1 MSIRPVDF
9 NGMIQRTQDVSTLKQ
24 NEDNRPVVEQQ
35 TIFSQEMKKVEQ
47 NLHQVVHAK
56 EKENAG
62 YRYDAKEKGNGH
74 YEKEERKKKDKKQQK
89 ADNVYLKGQTSGF
102 DIISPFPLASNHIH
116 TGTQAPMQLLFSF
129 LNS

>member
-47 NLHQVVHAK
+47 NLHQVVHAR

-62 YRYDAKEKGNGH
+62 YRYDAKE
-74 YEKEERKKKDKKQQK
+74 EQKKKDKKQQK

-102 DIISPFPLASNHIH
+102 DIKV
-116 TGTQAPMQLLFSF
+116 
-129 LNS
+129 

>member
-47 NLHQVVHAK
+47 NLHQVVHAR

-89 ADNVYLKGQTSGF
+89 ADNVYLKGQTFGF
-102 DIISPFPLASNHIH
+102 DIKV
-116 TGTQAPMQLLFSF
+116 
-129 LNS
+129 

>member
-56 EKENAG
+56 EK
-62 YRYDAKEKGNGH
+62 GNGH

-102 DIISPFPLASNHIH
+102 DIKV
-116 TGTQAPMQLLFSF
+116 
-129 LNS
+129 

>member
-47 NLHQVVHAK
+47 NLHQVVHAR

-62 YRYDAKEKGNGH
+62 YRYDAKREMGIMKRKNG
-74 YEKEERKKKDKKQQK
+74 RKKTRSSKR
-89 ADNVYLKGQTSGF
+89 LTMF
-102 DIISPFPLASNHIH
+102 I
-116 TGTQAPMQLLFSF
+116 
-129 LNS
+129 

>member
-24 NEDNRPVVEQQ
+24 NEDNRPVVDSRRFFHRKE
-35 TIFSQEMKKVEQ
+35 KVEQ

-89 ADNVYLKGQTSGF
+89 ADNVYLKGQTSEF
-102 DIISPFPLASNHIH
+102 DIKV
-116 TGTQAPMQLLFSF
+116 
-129 LNS
+129 

>member
-1 MSIRPVDF
+1 MNFVKKFLSVILTSVLVLSLF
-9 NGMIQRTQDVSTLKQ
+9 SGCQKKEEV
-24 NEDNRPVVEQQ
+24 
-35 TIFSQEMKKVEQ
+35 SQEMKKVEQ
-47 NLHQVVHAK
+47 NLHQVVHAR

-102 DIISPFPLASNHIH
+102 DIKV
-116 TGTQAPMQLLFSF
+116 
-129 LNS
+129 

>member
-35 TIFSQEMKKVEQ
+35 TIFSQEM
-47 NLHQVVHAK
+47 

-102 DIISPFPLASNHIH
+102 DIKV
-116 TGTQAPMQLLFSF
+116 
-129 LNS
+129 

>member
-24 NEDNRPVVEQQ
+24 NEANRPVVEKQTNLSQQ
-35 TIFSQEMKKVEQ
+35 M
-47 NLHQVVHAK
+47 VVHER
-56 EKENAG
+56 EKVIVG
-62 YRYDAKEKGNGH
+62 YRFEAKEKGNGH

-102 DIISPFPLASNHIH
+102 DIKV
-116 TGTQAPMQLLFSF
+116 
-129 LNS
+129 

>member
-47 NLHQVVHAK
+47 NLHQVVHAR

-62 YRYDAKEKGNGH
+62 YRYDE
-74 YEKEERKKKDKKQQK
+74 EERKKKDKKQQK

-102 DIISPFPLASNHIH
+102 DIKV
-116 TGTQAPMQLLFSF
+116 
-129 LNS
+129 